1 MTRLM
6 SLDVSFIEAH
16 IKAMSTSRCSIA
28 RKAIRAANK
37 TPHPPC
43 PHRPPAR
50 PRVRAAGSR
59 GAGARRAQGL
69 LSSAFAA
76 SRRGSGFL
84 DNGPGPLDLD
94 SPVPATPGGSC
105 QEPHAKSLMGPPLP
119 LPEHSAQFELRTK
132 PLAPV
137 EPADVGVALAP
148 GSAPRAAPPAP
159 GSAGAEARAELVR
172 HLTAIGFSA
181 EVRACL
187 RPPAARAAARS

>member
-1 MTRLM
+1 
-6 SLDVSFIEAH
+6 
-16 IKAMSTSRCSIA
+16 MSTSRCSIA

-105 QEPHAKSLMGPPLP
+105 QEPHAKSLMGPTLP

-137 EPADVGVALAP
+137 EPADVGVAL
-148 GSAPRAAPPAP
+148 AP